1 MNISCC
7 TFVLPFIAW
16 LPLVASAAAIPPA
29 TQDFVLDNGLKVVV
43 REDHRSPIVTAQ
55 LWIKVGSS
63 YEPPGQSGLSHALEH
78 MVYKGSSKACAG
90 EFAAILEKLGAS
102 QNAFTGTDFT
112 VFYQTLPAGR
122 TGVALEILADL
133 MSTAELNAQDLTPEL
148 KVIQEERRTY
158 VDDEITA
165 FTHERLSS
173 IAFPASGYRTPTI
186 GWMHDL
192 QRMNTVQ
199 LQQWYQAWYSPDNA
213 TLVVVGDVAPERIK
227 ALAQQHFGHLERRAT
242 PLAPTPIEL
251 ASAGERSLTLHAPV
265 ASPRLIMSFN
275 APSLATALDRRT
287 AHALRLLDVL
297 LAGSRSARIKQQ
309 LQLSEALFTEAV
321 SEYDLFN
328 RGDSLLTI
336 STQLNAD
343 KLTNADEALTRVWQ
357 VIESFKNKAPEPAEL
372 ERAKNFLIAN
382 LVYAQDDLER
392 QANHLGLL
400 ETIGL
405 GWRLADQDADELNKV
420 TPLDIQR
427 VAKTYLTRERLSIA
441 KILPEKNHG

>member
-1 MNISCC
+1 MNISRS
-7 TFVLPFIAW
+7 TFVLSFIAW
-16 LPLVASAAAIPPA
+16 LPLMASAATPPA

-90 EFAAILEKLGAS
+90 EFTAILEKLGAS
-102 QNAFTGTDFT
+102 ENAVTGTDFT
-112 VFYQTLPAGR
+112 VFHQTLSSGHA
-122 TGVALEILADL
+122 GVAFEILADL
-133 MSTAELNAQDLTPEL
+133 MSTAELDAQDFTPEL
-148 KVIQEERRTY
+148 KVIQEERRMR
-158 VDDEITA
+158 VDDEITVLA
-165 FTHERLSS
+165 HERLNS
-173 IAFPASGYRTPTI
+173 IAHPASGYRTPTI

-192 QRMNTVQ
+192 QRMNAVQ

-242 PLAPTPIEL
+242 PAAPAPVEL
-251 ASAGERSLTLHAPV
+251 ASAGERSLTLHAPI

-275 APSLATALDRRT
+275 TPSLATAVDRRT

-297 LAGSRSARIKQQ
+297 LAGSNSARIKQQ
-309 LQLSEALFTEAV
+309 LQLSEAIFTEV
-321 SEYDLFN
+321 DSEYDAFN

-336 STQLNAD
+336 STQLNPD
-343 KLTNADEALTRVWQ
+343 KLKDPDEALARLWK
-357 VIESFKNKAPEPAEL
+357 VIDALKDKAPEAVEL
-372 ERAKNFLIAN
+372 ERAKNLLIAN
-382 LVYAQDDLER
+382 AVYAQDDLQG
-392 QANHLGLL
+392 QAGTLGLL

-405 GWRLADQDADELNKV
+405 DWRLADQDTDELNKV
-420 TPLDIQR
+420 TPLDIQQ
-427 VAKTYLTRERLSIA
+427 VAKTYLTRERLSTA
-441 KILPEKNHG
+441 TILPEKNNG